1 MFADVMRI
9 SLGADIAF
17 FNGGTIRSDQAS
29 IALVLPSFGA
39 TLVAALLS

>member
-29 IALVLPSFGA
+29 GICVQLC
-39 TLVAALLS
+39 